1 MITLSHRFP
10 TNTLY
15 SYILIGE
22 KSCQT
27 VITRVPIS
35 KGKIQLFFTSK
46 YKNKQQNRQG
56 FQNRLTS
63 DTFSMDCGPNPWQSD
78 CRHLNDPNCS
88 GPLREY

>member
-1 MITLSHRFP
+1 MSNCDNSRTHF
-10 TNTLY
+10 
-15 SYILIGE
+15 
-22 KSCQT
+22 
-27 VITRVPIS
+27 
-35 KGKIQLFFTSK
+35 KGQNSTFFFTSK